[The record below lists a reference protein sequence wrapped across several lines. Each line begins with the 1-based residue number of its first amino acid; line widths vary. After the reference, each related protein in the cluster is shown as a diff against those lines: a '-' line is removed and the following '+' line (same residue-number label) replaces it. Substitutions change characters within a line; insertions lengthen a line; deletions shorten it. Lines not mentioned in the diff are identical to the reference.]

1 MKRVPVLLACCL
13 ALLASCATF
22 DNAENS
28 LYQSNA
34 PEIRGERAISSSIE
48 LVKEVNLGESV
59 LGVFFSHEVFHS
71 GSAENLLF
79 TRRTDGGPSTKKTVS
94 IVDYDLSEIS
104 SLSVE
109 QARKFLDAIDTF
121 LKTDPKSL
129 SPMQMV
135 NFELYSGT
143 LDMSA
148 GSDKYRPFKTITF
161 IVVCSVTSAKKSF
174 KTAFPGTVSDLMGN
188 RITDYSDFS
197 LTTEQVQDLR
207 TAVAAALEKA
217 VPVVPARHGKRR
229 AGVNP
234 RTGSPARAGQGSRAR
249 TYWKRSRI
257 SELT

>member
-1 MKRVPVLLACCL
+1 MKRVSILLACCL

-48 LVKEVNLGESV
+48 LIKEVNLGESV
-59 LGVFFSHEVFHS
+59 LGVFFSHEVFQN
-71 GSAENLLF
+71 GSAENVLF
-79 TRRTDGGPSTKKTVS
+79 TRRSDSGLSAKTTAS

-109 QARKFLDAIDTF
+109 QAKKLLDAIDTF
-121 LKTDPKSL
+121 LKTDSKSL
-129 SPMQMV
+129 SPAQMV

-148 GSDKYRPFKTITF
+148 GSDKYRPFKKITF

-174 KTAFPGTVSDLMGN
+174 KTVFPGSVSDMTGN
-188 RITDYSDFS
+188 RVTVYATID
-197 LTTEQVQDLR
+197 LKTEQVQDLR
-207 TAVAAALEKA
+207 AAIAAALGKA
-217 VPVVPARHGKRR
+217 SPVVPA
-229 AGVNP
+229 
-234 RTGSPARAGQGSRAR
+234 GSGSDAPA
-249 TYWKRSRI
+249 
-257 SELT
+257 

>member
-1 MKRVPVLLACCL
+1 MKRVPILLACCL
-13 ALLASCATF
+13 ALLASCSTF

-48 LVKEVNLGESV
+48 LIKEVNLGESV
-59 LGVFFSHEVFHS
+59 LGVFFSHEVFQN
-71 GSAENLLF
+71 GSAENVLF
-79 TRRTDGGPSTKKTVS
+79 TRRSDSGLTAKKTAS

-109 QARKFLDAIDTF
+109 QARKLLDAIDTF

-129 SPMQMV
+129 SPAQMV

-148 GSDKYRPFKTITF
+148 GSDKYRPFKKITF
-161 IVVCSVTSAKKSF
+161 IVVCSVTSTKKSF
-174 KTAFPGTVSDLMGN
+174 KTVFPGTVSDLTGN
-188 RITDYSDFS
+188 RVTLYSDFS

-207 TAVAAALEKA
+207 GAIAAALGKA
-217 VPVVPARHGKRR
+217 SPVVPA
-229 AGVNP
+229 
-234 RTGSPARAGQGSRAR
+234 GSGSDAPA
-249 TYWKRSRI
+249 
-257 SELT
+257 